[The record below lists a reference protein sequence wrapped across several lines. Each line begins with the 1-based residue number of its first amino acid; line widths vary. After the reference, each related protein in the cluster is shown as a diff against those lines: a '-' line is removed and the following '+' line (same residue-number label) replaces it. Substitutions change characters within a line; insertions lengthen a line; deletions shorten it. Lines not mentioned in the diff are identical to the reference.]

1 MKYSYSLLF
10 ILLFPLFAMAQQPTG
25 DLTIFSEDGDKF
37 FLILNGQRQNNAA
50 QTNVRIEDLNQP
62 YYSAKIIF
70 EDKALGEISKNIAIA
85 DAASNAMMDVTY
97 KIKKD
102 GSGKTKLRYF
112 SAIPPAQNY
121 VAPADVYVMHYGGE
135 PITTGGTV
143 TQQTTTTTTGTTG
156 TVGANVSV
164 NGVNASV
171 SINDP
176 YANGSVTQTTTTT
189 TTTTSGGYTEQSY
202 SEEHHRSGYHKGS
215 GDCYPMNSND
225 FEAAKKTIAD
235 ATYAETMLSTAKSI
249 IASNCLS
256 AEQVVQICNIFS
268 FEDSKLE
275 FAKAAYS
282 RTTDRNNYFKVIN
295 AFTYSSSKDDLTNY
309 ISSH

>member
-10 ILLFPLFAMAQQPTG
+10 IFLFPLFAMAQQPTG

-70 EDKALGEISKNIAIA
+70 EDKGLGEISKNIAIA
-85 DAASNAMMDVTY
+85 DPSTNAMMDVTY

-112 SAIPPAQNY
+112 SAIPPVQNY
-121 VAPADVYVMHYGGE
+121 VAPADVYVMHYGGA
-135 PITTGGTV
+135 PASSTV
-143 TQQTTTTTTGTTG
+143 TEQTTTTTTGTTG
-156 TVGANVSV
+156 TMGANVNV
-164 NGVNASV
+164 NGVNVGV

-176 YANGSVTQTTTTT
+176 YANGTVTQTTTTT
-189 TTTTSGGYTEQSY
+189 TTTTTNGYSEQSH
-202 SEEHHRSGYHKGS
+202 SEEHHHSGYHKAG

-282 RTTDRNNYFKVIN
+282 RTTDRNNYFKVVN
-295 AFTYSSSKDDLTNY
+295 AFTYSSSKDDLNAF